1 MLPGDFDVPR
11 KRTMCPIQKREYG
24 DNGLVSSGGIQLGT
38 MSQLFNCYFNN
49 QSFLAKSLCEGH
61 CEKEILMGLLS
72 FAVALVVV
80 KRLSH
85 LSADM
90 A

>member
-1 MLPGDFDVPR
+1 
-11 KRTMCPIQKREYG
+11 MCPIQKREYG
-24 DNGLVSSGGIQLGT
+24 DNRLVSNGGIQLGA
-38 MSQLFNCYFNN
+38 MSQLFNCYFSN
-49 QSFLAKSLCEGH
+49 QSFSAKSLCEGH
-61 CEKEILMGLLS
+61 CEKEILMGLLP